1 MVEFLLENLKQ
12 LLLYNSDLIYGV
24 KGQVDSLYRELSLM
38 NAFLKDAKEKRNE
51 YEYVRELVRQIRD
64 VAYEAEDIIDTFVVN
79 SAMQKERSTFSRIVH
94 VFDYPTKLRSV
105 AKDIESIKTKVKEIY
120 DNKMFGIEALYTVES
135 SNRASSSSQRRKP
148 MVEEDNVVG
157 FDEEAK
163 ELVSRLTNISELL
176 EVVSIVGMG
185 GLGKTTL
192 AKKVFCDPAIEFHF
206 FVRSW
211 VYVSQEYNRKELL
224 LAILTSVVDYPS
236 EQMYKLNEEML
247 VEEIYKHLNGR
258 RYLVVLDDVWT
269 PDAWNDLKMAFPN
282 QNCGSRILLTSR
294 NTDVALI
301 ANPDSLPHHLK
312 FLNDDESW
320 ELLSTKVFRRGSCP
334 FELVE
339 LGATIARKCYGLPL
353 AIVVVAGLL
362 LKKDKTRDLWK
373 KVAESVS
380 SYVARDP
387 KQCMDVLA
395 LSYKHLPDH
404 LKVCFIYFGAFPEDY
419 PIPVWKLLN
428 LWVAEGFIQ
437 QKGQDCLEDL
447 AEDYLE
453 DLVERNLILVAKRRS
468 NGRIKT
474 CRVHDMLRDLCLK
487 EASEEKFLQVIKGH
501 QILDSN
507 SLIIPYHRRLCVHSH
522 VMNFIHSRPSGP
534 HVRSFLCFP
543 CEEKELSREHTSFIH
558 ESFKLVRVID
568 MMSINISRFPIEITQ
583 LVHLRYIALFGNF
596 KVVPPSISKLWS
608 LQSLIVET
616 TSRDL
621 DIQVDIW
628 KMSQFRHLRT
638 SGSSRL
644 HGPKAKTRMDNE
656 DPFVQRNIQTI
667 STISPDSCTENILA
681 RTPNLKKLGIRGK
694 LSLLMEEKRSGITCA
709 PSLFDNFAK
718 LDNLEKLKL
727 LNDTFPRPPPEGKL
741 RGLPSLYK
749 FPPHLNKLTLSDTL
763 LDWKHMST
771 IGMLPHLQVLKLKVY
786 AFKGAEWEALDGGF
800 RLLKVLQIG
809 KTDLVVWK
817 ASGHHFPRLEHV
829 VVEQCSNL
837 LGIPVGLADVSA
849 LKSLELYHTPSAVDS
864 ARLIQQQKKMQQQM
878 LVTSHGF
885 KLLIYPP
892 E

>member
-1 MVEFLLENLKQ
+1 
-12 LLLYNSDLIYGV
+12 
-24 KGQVDSLYRELSLM
+24 
-38 NAFLKDAKEKRNE
+38 
-51 YEYVRELVRQIRD
+51 
-64 VAYEAEDIIDTFVVN
+64 
-79 SAMQKERSTFSRIVH
+79 
-94 VFDYPTKLRSV
+94 
-105 AKDIESIKTKVKEIY
+105 
-120 DNKMFGIEALYTVES
+120 
-135 SNRASSSSQRRKP
+135 
-148 MVEEDNVVG
+148 
-157 FDEEAK
+157 
-163 ELVSRLTNISELL
+163 
-176 EVVSIVGMG
+176 
-185 GLGKTTL
+185 
-192 AKKVFCDPAIEFHF
+192 
-206 FVRSW
+206 
-211 VYVSQEYNRKELL
+211 
-224 LAILTSVVDYPS
+224 
-236 EQMYKLNEEML
+236 
-247 VEEIYKHLNGR
+247 
-258 RYLVVLDDVWT
+258 
-269 PDAWNDLKMAFPN
+269 
-282 QNCGSRILLTSR
+282 
-294 NTDVALI
+294 
-301 ANPDSLPHHLK
+301 
-312 FLNDDESW
+312 
-320 ELLSTKVFRRGSCP
+320 
-334 FELVE
+334 
-339 LGATIARKCYGLPL
+339 
-353 AIVVVAGLL
+353 
-362 LKKDKTRDLWK
+362 
-373 KVAESVS
+373 
-380 SYVARDP
+380 
-387 KQCMDVLA
+387 MDVLA

-404 LKVCFIYFGAFPEDY
+404 LKVCFIYFGAFPEDF

-474 CRVHDMLRDLCLK
+474 CRVHDMLHDLCLK
-487 EASEEKFLQVIKGH
+487 EVSEEKFLQVIKGY

-507 SLIIPYHRRLCVHSH
+507 SLIIPYHRRVYVHSH
-522 VMNFIHSRPSGP
+522 VMNVIHSRPCGP
-534 HVRSFLCFP
+534 HVRSFLYFP

-608 LQSLIVET
+608 LKSLIVDT

-628 KMSQFRHLRT
+628 KMSQFHHLHT

-694 LSLLMEEKRSGITCA
+694 LLLLMEEKRSGITCT

-749 FPPHLNKLTLSDTL
+749 FPPYLNKLTLSDTL

-829 VVEQCSNL
+829 VIEQCSNL

-849 LKSLELYHTPSAVDS
+849 LKTLELYHTPSAVDS
-864 ARLIQQQKKMQQQM
+864 ARLIQQQKKRQQQM
-878 LVTSHGF
+878 VMTSHGF